1 MLSFADAVRR
11 CWRRLLGTVP
21 EPAGRRRRLVT
32 VVVSVLALTGAT
44 TGVVLATVGGKPA
57 EVTGLSAPVPQFPQF
72 PQSSPAPTRS
82 TGPVVPMLGG
92 NADGS
97 GTPLAVPVARTTESP
112 SGSPSSGR
120 GTTPAGTTP
129 AGTAPAGTTPT
140 GTAPTGTA
148 PASTASAG
156 AASPGTGTPSASP
169 TGASPG
175 STTSAGTQ
183 AAGPAR
189 SAKSGGI
196 APLRGLKQ
204 TGLLVVAPFS
214 LSRQVLNAV
223 ARQPGVTGAEPI
235 EAAKIK
241 INGAFTAVLGVNPSR
256 FRGYAA
262 KSMAA
267 SNRLWQGVAA
277 GGVAVSYTMGTLD
290 KLSLGGQVTVAGR
303 QTERLPVIAFG
314 TVGIGGVDAVM
325 SDSVA
330 RSLGV
335 PAGNAIVVSA
345 PPSNVASLTARIK
358 AVLPKGAGV
367 EALVTEVTRSGR
379 TSPVGTAPSAADGR
393 GGVSA
398 SQLTEAL
405 RAAESRKGLPYVW
418 GASGP
423 RSFDCSG
430 LVQWSFAQA
439 GITMPRVAADQ
450 ARAGLAVPA
459 AQLQPGDLLFYHTDP
474 TDPGYISH
482 VAIYLGNGWMIQAP
496 QPGMDVEIVPASFG
510 SQFAGAVRVYPRIAA
525 SVASGLA

>member
-1 MLSFADAVRR
+1 MI
-11 CWRRLLGTVP
+11 
-21 EPAGRRRRLVT
+21 
-32 VVVSVLALTGAT
+32 SVLALTGAT

-57 EVTGLSAPVPQFPQF
+57 KLTGLSAPVPR
-72 PQSSPAPTRS
+72 SSPAPTRS

-97 GTPLAVPVARTTESP
+97 GTPLAVPVARTTAP
-112 SGSPSSGR
+112 SGGHPSSGR
-120 GTTPAGTTP
+120 GAAPAGTGP
-129 AGTAPAGTTPT
+129 ASTAPASTAPAGT
-140 GTAPTGTA
+140 GPTGTA
-148 PASTASAG
+148 PAS
-156 AASPGTGTPSASP
+156 PGP
-169 TGASPG
+169 TGASPAGAG
-175 STTSAGTQ
+175 SANPGPSGAGPGGGARTQ
-183 AAGPAR
+183 AAGPPQ
-189 SAKSGGI
+189 SVKSGGV

-204 TGLLVVAPFS
+204 AGLLVVAPFS
-214 LSRQVLNAV
+214 LSRQVLNTV

-262 KSMAA
+262 KSMAS
-267 SNRLWQGVAA
+267 SNRLWQGVAT

-290 KLSLGGQVTVAGR
+290 KLSLGGRVTVAGH
-303 QTERLPVIAFG
+303 QTERLPVVAFG
-314 TVGIGGVDAVM
+314 TVGIGGVDAVV

-335 PAGNAIVVSA
+335 PPGNAIIVSA
-345 PPSNVASLTARIK
+345 PPSSVASLTARIK
-358 AVLPKGAGV
+358 AILPKGAGV

-379 TSPVGTAPSAADGR
+379 TSPVGTAPSAADGS

-398 SQLTEAL
+398 SQLTDAL

-418 GASGP
+418 GATGP

-459 AQLQPGDLLFYHTDP
+459 SQLQPGDLLFYHTDP

-525 SVASGLA
+525 GVASGLA